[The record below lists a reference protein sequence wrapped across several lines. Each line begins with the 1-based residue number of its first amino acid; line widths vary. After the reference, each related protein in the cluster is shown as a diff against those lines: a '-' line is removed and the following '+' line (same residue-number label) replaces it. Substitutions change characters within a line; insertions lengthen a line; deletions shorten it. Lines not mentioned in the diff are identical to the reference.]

1 MHLQMMKITVVISIV
16 YLFMEILKKCIM
28 KKKPQQTKNK
38 NNLFIINYTER
49 NIHTSVFPS
58 VSISLSISTAWL
70 FLI

>member
-1 MHLQMMKITVVISIV
+1 MMKITVVISIA

-49 NIHTSVFPS
+49 NIPS